1 MVVITTY
8 HTGRNAHTKKVIASV
23 MTNIRRT
30 NADRLLNNWNCFD
43 MARTSEYT
51 KLYGLKNQLTGKL
64 ILFYWAS
71 SQKHKALFSSK
82 EKAEEAAIWVA
93 RDIGN
98 SVIIVEYT

>member
-1 MVVITTY
+1 MRI
-8 HTGRNAHTKKVIASV
+8 
-23 MTNIRRT
+23 
-30 NADRLLNNWNCFD
+30 
-43 MARTSEYT
+43 SEYQ
-51 KLYGLKNQLTGKL
+51 KLFGLRNKETGKL
-64 ILFYWAS
+64 ILYYWAS